1 MFKKRTQ
8 DVVTGSQAKP
18 SSGCDG
24 TIAVHRGQ
32 LALAMC
38 GAMLIGVVGSRIGGG
53 RLRTAAVP
61 TSPRWAHR
69 ETRDV
74 HFPSS
79 SVVAKVYKTTYDM
92 RYGGHD
98 WWDEV
103 DTYTSHP
110 DGKRWEPATFTAISQ
125 ALTKRRGVHV
135 DSGSWIGPTALWAS
149 AFASRVL
156 AVEPDP
162 VAYDV
167 SAPCPATVVHHLTGL
182 ARIRTHC
189 CVMDNPLRPVAVQ
202 ELVANFALNP
212 HLRARTDT
220 WKGCISKQAETLKF
234 EGAEPCLREV
244 GALTISL
251 RW

>member
-1 MFKKRTQ
+1 MFKKRGQ
-8 DVVTGSQAKP
+8 DSGSGGQVKAAA
-18 SSGCDG
+18 GCDG
-24 TIAVHRGQ
+24 APLSIHRWQ

-38 GAMLIGVVGSRIGGG
+38 GAMLIGVVGSRIGSG
-53 RLRTAAVP
+53 RLRAAAVP
-61 TSPRWAHR
+61 ASPRWAHR

-79 SVVAKVYKTTYDM
+79 SVVAHTYKTTYDM

-103 DTYTSHP
+103 DSYTSHAT
-110 DGKRWEPATFTAISQ
+110 GKRWEPATFTAIRQ

-135 DSGSWIGPTALWAS
+135 DSGAWIGPTALWAS

-167 SAPCPATVVHHLTGL
+167 S
-182 ARIRTHC
+182 
-189 CVMDNPLRPVAVQ
+189 VALQRFHMGSRVS
-202 ELVANFALNP
+202 
-212 HLRARTDT
+212 
-220 WKGCISKQAETLKF
+220 C
-234 EGAEPCLREV
+234 
-244 GALTISL
+244 
-251 RW
+251 